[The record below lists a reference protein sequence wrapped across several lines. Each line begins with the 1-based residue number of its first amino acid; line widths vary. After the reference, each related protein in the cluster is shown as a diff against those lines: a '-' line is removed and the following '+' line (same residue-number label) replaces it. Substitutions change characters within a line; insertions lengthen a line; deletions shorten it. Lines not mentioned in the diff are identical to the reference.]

1 MKIKHQQQ
9 LLKAA
14 REKQL
19 VTPKGIH
26 IRLTADPSTETL
38 QGRRALAGHTES
50 DESDEPVMKEKK
62 PDYCTQQGSHSD
74 MKEKSKALQAS
85 KI

>member
-1 MKIKHQQQ
+1 M
-9 LLKAA
+9 
-14 REKQL
+14 
-19 VTPKGIH
+19 
-26 IRLTADPSTETL
+26 
-38 QGRRALAGHTES
+38 AGHTES

-85 KI
+85 KFSTSQPALQQMLKDLL